1 LGVINLNYKAMNK
14 NQVNQGKRIESH
26 IDSSRII
33 FYTLIIFVTLVIAT
47 WLV

>member
-1 LGVINLNYKAMNK
+1 MKENHF
-14 NQVNQGKRIESH
+14 NQGKRIESH

-33 FYTLIIFVTLVIAT
+33 FYTLIIFVSLVLVT